1 MPPAPK
7 PSPFPQSPSGPLSS
21 RLEEVAAALFAT
33 DPAPR
38 RVVLFGSTARGEA
51 RPDSDLDLVV
61 VGHADAER
69 LSGSRW
75 HVVARALREGK
86 DLHDSR

>member
-1 MPPAPK
+1 MAPASL
-7 PSPFPQSPSGPLSS
+7 PSPFPQSPCGPLSV
-21 RLEEVAAALFAT
+21 RLEEVAAAFFAT

-38 RVVLFGSTARGEA
+38 RVVLFGSSARGEA
-51 RPDSDLDLVV
+51 RPDSDLDLEV

-69 LSGSRW
+69 LSGSRSNGM
-75 HVVARALREGK
+75 ARPLREGK